1 MFLQMDE
8 ERYTWIERDNHHVCL
23 ILLADFEPTLSK
35 TLQILDQL
43 TRVTEA
49 TLSPQKDTQYKHRSM
64 LADGQRKVQQHV
76 TKNYTKHPTFNC
88 FKNDRRSFKESLLTT
103 RGCTEL

>member
-1 MFLQMDE
+1 MFPQMDE

-23 ILLADFEPTLSK
+23 ILLADFVPTLSN

-64 LADGQRKVQQHV
+64 LADGQRKVIQQV
-76 TKNYTKHPTFNC
+76 TKNDAKYSIFNG
-88 FKNDRRSFKESLLTT
+88 FKNDCRSFKESLPIT
-103 RGCTEL
+103 RACSEL